1 MQINVQQAAT
11 QTSVIQAEHLVNN
24 EAIQMLGKK
33 RRGKKHNP
41 SRHTLLPRLA
51 QFKCNQGQYRKLHK
65 QFLEVFG
72 SLCGRAVAILIS
84 VAPHRCL
91 KSTYASDVKP
101 ISMQAITER
110 TLPLSWTMADSSR
123 VFSNRPVC

>member
-1 MQINVQQAAT
+1 MQINVQQAIT
-11 QTSVIQAEHLVNN
+11 KTSVIPAGHLVNN
-24 EAIQMLGKK
+24 EAIQMQKKEGK
-33 RRGKKHNP
+33 KKHNP
-41 SRHTLLPRLA
+41 SHHTLLQRLA

-72 SLCGRAVAILIS
+72 SLCSRAVAILIS
-84 VAPHRCL
+84 VAPHHRL

-110 TLPLSWTMADSSR
+110 ILPLSWTMADSSR